1 MLDPDFWLHRSLALD
16 AITNFFDIFVYW
28 QIFSHSVSFECCPSA
43 LSAVPKQYSCIQ
55 SATSVLQQV
64 SLAGTLLYSR
74 WTPPD
79 RELLTFLNVYDQ
91 PCHQHSC
98 LSHTPF
104 HHRSTCISV
113 YSSTYLEQS
122 ASAGHCGTPFF
133 TVLPMTAKCP
143 RSDSCHFCHFS
154 PLLTALQCISGSPTW
169 SVNEIWQLRTTLL
182 STVI

>member
-16 AITNFFDIFVYW
+16 AITNFFYIFVYW
-28 QIFSHSVSFECCPSA
+28 QKFSHSVSFECCSSA

-64 SLAGTLLYSR
+64 SLAGILLYSR

-98 LSHTPF
+98 LSTIGQPAFPFTPAHTLNSLPQQVTVAPLF
-104 HHRSTCISV
+104 SLSFPWLQSV
-113 YSSTYLEQS
+113 HAVTRVIFVTSVLCSLHCNAFPVVQLE
-122 ASAGHCGTPFF
+122 
-133 TVLPMTAKCP
+133 V
-143 RSDSCHFCHFS
+143 
-154 PLLTALQCISGSPTW
+154 
-169 SVNEIWQLRTTLL
+169 
-182 STVI
+182 